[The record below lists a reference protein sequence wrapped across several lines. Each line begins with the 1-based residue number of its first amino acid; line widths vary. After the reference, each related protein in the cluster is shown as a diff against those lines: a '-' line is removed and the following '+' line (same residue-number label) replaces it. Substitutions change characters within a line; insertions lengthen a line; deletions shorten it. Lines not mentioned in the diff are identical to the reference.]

1 MPDRAVPQPS
11 NYNSLNPNP
20 TPHLTATMQQLWP
33 EPALSSSWQQLYT
46 DFDRSHRQ
54 PWVMLNMVQS
64 LNGATTTADGLS
76 EGLSSAAD
84 QQVFALLRSLADFI
98 LVGAGTARLEDYGP
112 AKLNPQQQAERL
124 ARGQAAAPTIA
135 VVSGGLSLDPA
146 SRLFSEAVPAD
157 AGQPNKPIV
166 LTASS
171 ADPEHAKRK
180 AALAEVAEVLEVE
193 SPKTGQG
200 VDLAAALDLLRA
212 KRTAGAATAPQPTT
226 TAPSQCVV
234 LCEGG
239 PKLNAELV
247 RHNLIAEYCL
257 SLSPTLVAGQPL
269 GLLDGLTADS
279 PANPNSLLGLSLL
292 SVLTDGDMLFL
303 RYGQPS

>member
-1 MPDRAVPQPS
+1 
-11 NYNSLNPNP
+11 
-20 TPHLTATMQQLWP
+20 MQQLWP
-33 EPALSSSWQQLYT
+33 EPEPDRSWQQLYT
-46 DFDRSHRQ
+46 GFDRSHRQ

-112 AKLNPQQQAERL
+112 AKPNPQQQTERL
-124 ARGQAAAPTIA
+124 ARGQTAAPTIA

-157 AGQPNKPIV
+157 AGKPII

-193 SPKTGQG
+193 SAATGQS
-200 VDLAAALDLLRA
+200 VDLTAALDMLLA
-212 KRTAGAATAPQPTT
+212 KRTGGSA
-226 TAPSQCVV
+226 APSQCVV

-247 RHNLIAEYCL
+247 SHNLIAEYCL
-257 SLSPTLVAGQPL
+257 SLSPKLVAGQPL
-269 GLLDGLTADS
+269 GLLDGLPAAPTSPAS
-279 PANPNSLLGLSLL
+279 PANPLGLSLL
-292 SVLTDGDMLFL
+292 SVLTDDSMLFL